1 MDTETQEEVK
11 DMGTMEKM
19 FIAFGTVNHI
29 TVDFTPSERETVR
42 QALERAERYMEEMD
56 DRLSVFKED
65 SEISQINRHAGLCD
79 IQVSEDTFTL
89 LRLCRQYGNQT
100 GGVFDITT
108 KPLTDA
114 GEPPTAARVNYRDVL
129 LDAKHRSVRLRHR
142 GQGVQLGGIAKGYAT
157 DKIAVMFRAS
167 GVRSAVINLG
177 GTVRHIGPSRRTG
190 VRNPFS
196 PGEVAVTFDSAGEVI
211 VTSGLYER
219 GSHIYDPS
227 TGQPAA
233 ADLVSATVVGDNGA
247 AADAAATACIV
258 LGTQKSVGLLS
269 AFGLEGILIRKDGGI
284 FATKGMQARIT
295 LGTVQK

>member
-129 LDAKHRSVRLRHR
+129 LDAKHRSVRLR
-142 GQGVQLGGIAKGYAT
+142 GMQLGGIAKGYAA

-219 GSHIYDPS
+219 GSHIYDPA